1 MKRLL
6 RKTLVIIVVFAPL
19 FTNTDCKKQ
28 KRCGCG
34 KDVLSQLINSPSN
47 VYFDSENSTIITMQ
61 RLVDPYSFYTFCNPD
76 EIMPKLA
83 NFRSGEELM
92 VSGNVYWDCN
102 YVWQASN
109 NPYQSSLYQS
119 YTIHVTDIYMNMYGK
134 DDSNEEL
141 KKGF

>member
-1 MKRLL
+1 MKKIL
-6 RKTLVIIVVFAPL
+6 RKTLVIIVLFAPL

-34 KDVLSQLINSPSN
+34 KDVLYSLTGSPSY
-47 VYFDSENSTIITMQ
+47 VYFDSESPIITMR
-61 RLVDPYSFYTFCNPD
+61 RLSDQFSFYTFCNPD
-76 EIMPKLA
+76 EIKPKIA

-102 YVWQASN
+102 YVWQQSQSYG
-109 NPYQSSLYQS
+109 YQSSLYQS

-134 DDSNEEL
+134 DDSTEEL